1 MRIYPLLLCGS
12 MTILA
17 AAQEPLIT
25 DTAQHKWFSTDRV
38 HVLAEPIR
46 GTTLPN
52 EFQLPLVGSE
62 EPSLYDPA
70 QYNRFNAFM
79 ARLHAESIEASAAA
93 PLDEYQLVWVLHDN
107 GYFASVALVDSV
119 VTLQSMLP
127 KGGISFPGG
136 TLDDV
141 TFHGEHFAVRVH
153 DVPVSMLDLT
163 QWYFERKGP

>member
-1 MRIYPLLLCGS
+1 MRSFLLLLLAS
-12 MTILA
+12 LAVPA
-17 AAQEPLIT
+17 AAQEPLIS
-25 DTAQHKWFSTDRV
+25 DTAQYNGFNTVRV

-62 EPSLYDPA
+62 EPSLHDSA
-70 QYNRFNAFM
+70 QYNRYNTFM
-79 ARLHAESIEASAAA
+79 ARLRAEPIRASAAA

-107 GYFASVALVDSV
+107 GYFSTVALVDSV

-127 KGGISFPGG
+127 KGGMSYPGG
-136 TLDDV
+136 TMDDV
-141 TFHGEHFAVRVH
+141 TFHGERFAIRVR

-163 QWYFERKGP
+163 QWYFERKEP